1 MRKRSLPGI
10 VVTLLLIASVAPP
23 AWAQG
28 NQLKIV
34 VGFTAGGITDVFARL
49 FAEEFRK
56 HFGQTVIVE
65 NRAGGAGMVAA
76 SQVSRA
82 QDDGSTLIM
91 ISGGYTIIPALQNL
105 DFDPKTAL
113 TPINLIAS
121 APNLLLVASDAKY
134 RDLKSLVD
142 DARANPAALAYGS
155 SGVGATVHFM
165 AMQLEREAGIKL
177 NHIPYKSSAE
187 SVQAVIGGHIPM
199 SFSALNSA
207 FPLIQAGQVRAIAI
221 ATSKRSPL
229 LPDVPTFAE
238 LGYAGV
244 KSDTWT
250 GIAGPAAM
258 KSDAVARINEAVLK
272 SLSIAEIRERINA
285 LGAEPVGQG
294 PSEFKAVIASE
305 IDQFEQLAR
314 GAGLPRN

>member
-1 MRKRSLPGI
+1 MRKRSMFGT
-10 VVTLLLIASVAPP
+10 VTVLLLAMGFAAPVAG
-23 AWAQG
+23 QG

-56 HFGQTVIVE
+56 HFSQTVIVE

-91 ISGGYTIIPALQNL
+91 ISGGYTIIPALQKL

-113 TPINLIAS
+113 TPISLVAS
-121 APNLLLVASDAKY
+121 APNLLVVGSEAKY
-134 RDLKSLVD
+134 KDLKSLID
-142 DARANPAALAYGS
+142 DAKANPAALAYGS

-165 AMQLEREAGIKL
+165 AMLLERDAGIRL

-207 FPLIQAGQVRAIAI
+207 LPLIQSGQVRALAI

-250 GIAGPAAM
+250 GLAGPAGLRA
-258 KSDAVARINEAVLK
+258 DAVTRVNDAVLK
-272 SLSIAEIRERINA
+272 ILATADMRDRITA

-294 PSEFKAVIASE
+294 PAEFKALIDNE